1 VVIILRAIT
10 GYLWLLMAII
20 LLVISGYFIN
30 NY

>member
-1 VVIILRAIT
+1 MVIILRAIT